1 MLRGESPGFSRVAA
15 GNLGFF
21 SIYDG
26 DLRDPLMGP
35 KERSLH
41 SSCKAP
47 SRIPL
52 QEPRSSFGVEA
63 RTSGFL
69 SSADMDLGVPLE
81 FPQLSQL
88 RLVWRCKSTYFSS
101 LKSSVRLLVELN
113 RDQWLSLES
122 TELSHMLSCF
132 ESILRVT
139 VEYCRGVRCIW
150 SALGHRGLLK
160 CWHNPWRFSRVSS

>member
-1 MLRGESPGFSRVAA
+1 MA
-15 GNLGFF
+15 GNSGFLL
-21 SIYDG
+21 SYNG
-26 DLRDPLMGP
+26 DLRPTRVSSG
-35 KERSLH
+35 KSSLH
-41 SSCKAP
+41 VTCERPVGIHLLSLPGPQSSSA
-47 SRIPL
+47 
-52 QEPRSSFGVEA
+52 VEA
-63 RTSGFL
+63 GTSGFL
-69 SSADMDLGVPLE
+69 SGADMDLGVPLE

-101 LKSSVRLLVELN
+101 HKSSVRLLVELN

-150 SALGHRGLLK
+150 SGLGHRGLLEL
-160 CWHNPWRFSRVSS
+160 WHDPWMPLEVQVETASS